1 MVKRVR
7 LTAVACREFVF
18 AVALAVVSVN
28 FPATAATK
36 NGFVLD
42 EASIPVKE
50 ILQGGPPRD
59 GIPALYYPEF
69 VEADEANYLSADD
82 RVLGVVVSGKAK
94 AYPVRILDWHE
105 IVNDEIDA
113 QKFSVTYCPL
123 CGTGMVFTTNITVD
137 DETTALSF
145 GVSGLL
151 YQSDVL
157 LYDRQTESL
166 WSQVMGEAV
175 VGPLKGTSL
184 PQMPVFHTSWRD
196 WRTKH
201 PTTQVLSLETGFGR
215 DYTGS
220 PYDGYDQSR
229 QLYFNVSN
237 KAPSDYHPKE
247 RVLGV
252 EVDGVY
258 KAYPFVEL
266 FAKANKQFTDTI
278 NGREL
283 KISWDDVA
291 ETAYVRDVSGKDVV
305 SLVAFWFA
313 WYTFH
318 PETEVFTAD

>member
-1 MVKRVR
+1 MS
-7 LTAVACREFVF
+7 LFF

-28 FPATAATK
+28 LPAAAATK

-82 RVLGVVVSGKAK
+82 RVLGVVIGGKAR

-105 IVNDEIDA
+105 IVNDEIGV
-113 QKFSVTYCPL
+113 QKFVVTYCPL
-123 CGTGMVFTTNITVD
+123 CGTGMVFATNLTING
-137 DETTALSF
+137 ESTALSF

-157 LYDRQTESL
+157 LYDRETESL
-166 WSQVMGEAV
+166 WSQVMSEAV
-175 VGPLKGTSL
+175 VGTLKGTPL
-184 PQMPVFHTSWRD
+184 PQIPVFHTSWQD
-196 WRTKH
+196 WLAKH
-201 PTTQVLSLETGFGR
+201 PATQVLGLETGFER
-215 DYTGS
+215 DYTRS
-220 PYDGYDQSR
+220 PYEGYDQSQR
-229 QLYFNVSN
+229 LYFNVSN

-258 KAYPFVEL
+258 KAYPFAEL
-266 FAKANKQFTDTI
+266 FATANKQFTDNI

-291 ETAYVRDVSGKDVV
+291 ETAYVQDEDGKDIT
-305 SLVAFWFA
+305 SLIAFWFA

-318 PETEVFTAD
+318 PETEVFTADQTDEL